1 MAQSVRLKSGRSSG
15 FWKDERHVVSM
26 STGRWSEL
34 SAEHEVKYTGD
45 VRFLV
50 ITMSKTS
57 GVAKWLYELVVGVC
71 GEVYCTDWVV

>member
-1 MAQSVRLKSGRSSG
+1 
-15 FWKDERHVVSM
+15 M

>member
-1 MAQSVRLKSGRSSG
+1 
-15 FWKDERHVVSM
+15 M

-45 VRFLV
+45 VKFLV

-57 GVAKWLYELVVGVC
+57 EVVKGLYGLVVGVS
-71 GEVYCTDWVV
+71 V